1 MADFLLDDVGAN
13 PDLPFYR
20 PRDFASRLGLRKT
33 EFSGRGRGG
42 VHGEHVPAAPPPVRP
57 RPEGAAGGGARPRP
71 AQNAA
76 APPHPTQ
83 HTQPPRDHGD
93 AQTPIEPRATREGD
107 TSNPDGSLT
116 RRGADA
122 TDHVLPT
129 GHRENSTTSRPEEA
143 IAREP
148 ADRRAKNEKE
158 RSSIFDKASKGL
170 MFLPLL
176 LPLALLTA
184 AVIQGEAECENVN
197 SQTMDVIN
205 VVSAA
210 WPQGLPS
217 WVPQSGSTKYDIGY
231 TPCLKILA
239 NDTLTFT
246 DSSNTFP
253 TGEFPIDS
261 VPQPCY
267 VRIDFGKE
275 LTIDPEVSN
284 VATFKDKTSCA
295 DRMAYA
301 AGQDVGIVANAAGEG
316 LSGAASGLF
325 GNINFGTIGMVLL
338 AIVAVYF
345 AIQFARQVI

>member
-33 EFSGRGRGG
+33 EFIRTTHPAEPRPIKLNANRGG
-42 VHGEHVPAAPPPVRP
+42 
-57 RPEGAAGGGARPRP
+57 GGGAPKARK
-71 AQNAA
+71 
-76 APPHPTQ
+76 
-83 HTQPPRDHGD
+83 PPRESTARPKNKDVAPRQHEG
-93 AQTPIEPRATREGD
+93 ASPIEARPVRSGD
-107 TSNPDGSLT
+107 TGNANGSLSRKRANGT
-116 RRGADA
+116 EETIPAGSRGNE
-122 TDHVLPT
+122 TEPT
-129 GHRENSTTSRPEEA
+129 PKKN
-143 IAREP
+143 
-148 ADRRAKNEKE
+148 AKNDKE
-158 RSSIFDKASKGL
+158 RSSILDKASKGL

-176 LPLALLTA
+176 LPLALLLA
-184 AVIQGEAECENVN
+184 SVIQGEGECENVN
-197 SQTMDVIN
+197 SQTMDVTN

-217 WVPQSGSTKYDIGY
+217 WVPQSGTTKYDIGY
-231 TPCLKILA
+231 TPCIKILA
-239 NDTLTFT
+239 NDTITFT

-253 TGEFPIDS
+253 SGEFPIDS